1 MSTWRT
7 VAAALLGA
15 AALGAIARSIDSN
28 FVGRFAGV
36 IAAFAVGWVGYGVFR
51 GRPWALGAGFF
62 VALLWFWATLA
73 LRVQGVIG
81 APEFIGWIAWAIT
94 VMVAT
99 VRSRPS

>member
-1 MSTWRT
+1 MTTWRT
-7 VAAALLGA
+7 AAGVLLGV
-15 AALGAIARSIDSN
+15 AALGAIARSADSN

-36 IAAFAVGWVGYGVFR
+36 IAAFAVGWVAYGVFR

-81 APEFIGWIAWAIT
+81 VIEFIVWIAWAII

-99 VRSRPS
+99 VRARPT

>member
-1 MSTWRT
+1 MSNSRT

-15 AALGAIARSIDSN
+15 AAIGAIVRSIDSN
-28 FVGRFAGV
+28 FVGRLAGV
-36 IAAFAVGWVGYGVFR
+36 IAAFSVGWVSYGVYR
-51 GRPWALGAGFF
+51 GRPWALGSGFF

-81 APEFIGWIAWAIT
+81 APEFAVWIAWAIT

-99 VRSRPS
+99 VRARPT

>member
-1 MSTWRT
+1 VSRWRT
-7 VAAALLGA
+7 VAAALLGG
-15 AALGAIARSIDSN
+15 AALGAIVRSLDSN

-36 IAAFAVGWVGYGVFR
+36 IAAFAVGWVAYGVFH

-81 APEFIGWIAWAIT
+81 APEFVVWIAWAIT

-99 VRSRPS
+99 VRARPT